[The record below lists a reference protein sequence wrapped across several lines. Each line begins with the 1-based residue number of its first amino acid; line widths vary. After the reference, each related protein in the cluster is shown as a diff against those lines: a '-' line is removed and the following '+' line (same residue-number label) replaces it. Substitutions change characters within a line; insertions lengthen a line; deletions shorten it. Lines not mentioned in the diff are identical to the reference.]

1 MFSGSVVEVHLSNI
15 HARDKNHQNSI
26 MSSVSTGVICG
37 LGPYGYVI
45 AMQTIAKT
53 LNIIPNSV
61 PKAISVGPV

>member
-1 MFSGSVVEVHLSNI
+1 MHEIKITKTQLCP
-15 HARDKNHQNSI
+15 
-26 MSSVSTGVICG
+26 SVSTGVICG
-37 LGPYGYVI
+37 LGPYGYII

>member
-1 MFSGSVVEVHLSNI
+1 
-15 HARDKNHQNSI
+15 

-37 LGPYGYVI
+37 LGPYGYII